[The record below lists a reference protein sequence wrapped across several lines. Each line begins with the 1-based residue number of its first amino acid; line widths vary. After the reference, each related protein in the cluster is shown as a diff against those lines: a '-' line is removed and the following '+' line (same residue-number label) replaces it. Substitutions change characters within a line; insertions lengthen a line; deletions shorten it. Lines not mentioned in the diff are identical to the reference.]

1 MTPMPPRLM
10 TVLAAALALIT
21 GCASG
26 MPRDSQ
32 DVREKSRQA
41 GLSLRKAETVWEK
54 VRSFTFDDPAEMK
67 NFVQAEGSWEISGG
81 TLRAVAG
88 DRNRAILLAEWGN
101 DPVRIEF
108 DVVNTASRGLIGD
121 ITVLVGAT
129 PDKGFFGAGYAI
141 TTGSYWNTCTTIYRK
156 GTALANTSWSPVA
169 SGAKNRVVVEVDRGH
184 IRYEMNESVLLET
197 WDTSPLEFGNG
208 RWIGIRTW
216 ATLMEIGEVTVYR
229 GKTPTGNGR

>member
-1 MTPMPPRLM
+1 MTMTPPRICV
-10 TVLAAALALIT
+10 VLAALTLIM
-21 GCASG
+21 GCASAI
-26 MPRDSQ
+26 PRDSA
-32 DVREKSRQA
+32 DMREKSRQA
-41 GLSLRKAETVWEK
+41 GMSIRKAGTEWEK

-67 NFVQAEGSWEISGG
+67 NFVQAEGSWEIRGG

-108 DVVNTASRGLIGD
+108 DAANTASRGLIGD

-129 PDKGFFGAGYAI
+129 PDKGFFNAGYAI

-156 GTALANTSWSPVA
+156 GTALANTSWSPVVSKA
-169 SGAKNRVVVEVDRGH
+169 TNRVAVECDHGH
-184 IRYEMNESVLLET
+184 IRYEMNGSVLLET
-197 WDTSPLEFGNG
+197 WDTSPLEFGND

-229 GKTPTGNGR
+229 GKTPQGNAR